1 MASEFQKKLVN
12 AVVNNCDPRVSRD
25 EVLEDTVKYYVAE
38 MLAENV
44 MKNKNRISAGFIQ
57 ALCGFI
63 VSEFR
68 GAELGEYQK
77 PEKWYADVFNKCIQE
92 ILNDAG
98 HAHKGENSA
107 IVDRQRQIDYNKS
120 GWRKRGGL
128 IVPASV
134 AS

>member
-1 MASEFQKKLVN
+1 MASKFQTELVN
-12 AVVNNCDPRVSRD
+12 AVVKNCDPKLSRD
-25 EVLEDTVKYYVAE
+25 EVLEDTVKYYTAE

-44 MKNKNRISAGFIQ
+44 MKNKSRISAGFIQ

-77 PEKWYADVFNKCIQE
+77 SEQWYADVFNKCIQE

-98 HAHKGENSA
+98 HAHGGENSA
-107 IVDRQRQIDYNKS
+107 VVDRNRQINYNRA
-120 GWRKRGGL
+120 GWRRQGGI
-128 IVPASV
+128 IVPG
-134 AS
+134 